1 MRSTTRL
8 TEKEPLCPLSNL
20 KSSSLTACRASSF
33 AFILH
38 RYSFAP
44 SGLFLFALI
53 ATDTPLGRTHPR
65 RCHGSSRGRGRWAV
79 QQPAARPRHPALRG
93 GPAGPPHQVGPCRG
107 GGAPEGGGRPRAG
120 GR

>member
-38 RYSFAP
+38 LYSYAP

-65 RCHGSSRGRGRWAV
+65 RCHGSSPRRGPWAV
-79 QQPAARPRHPALRG
+79 QQPAASPRHPALRAA
-93 GPAGPPHQVGPCRG
+93 PA
-107 GGAPEGGGRPRAG
+107 APLHSVAH
-120 GR
+120 